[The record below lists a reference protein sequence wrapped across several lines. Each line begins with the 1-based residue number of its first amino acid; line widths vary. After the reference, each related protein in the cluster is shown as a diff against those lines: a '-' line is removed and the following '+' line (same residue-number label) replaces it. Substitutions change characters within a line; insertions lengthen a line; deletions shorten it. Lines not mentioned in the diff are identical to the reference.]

1 MKIQLTWIGKTK
13 ENYLQTGIE
22 QYVKRVKRYNKFEVN
37 LIPDIKKGSKMEIE
51 QLKRA
56 EGALIL
62 AKVGT
67 GDCLILLDEQ
77 GKTFASEDFAAY
89 LQKKLM
95 DSSKSLHFVVGGA
108 YGFSAEVYERANA
121 KLALSA
127 MTFSHQMIRLIF
139 TEQLYRAFS
148 ILNNEPY
155 HHS

>member
-13 ENYLQTGIE
+13 ESYLQTGIE
-22 QYVKRVKRYNKFEVN
+22 QYVKRIKRYNKFEVN

-51 QLKRA
+51 KLKQA
-56 EGALIL
+56 EGELIL
-62 AKVGT
+62 AKVGS

-77 GKTFASEDFAAY
+77 GKTFASEAFAAY

-95 DSSKSLHFVVGGA
+95 GSNKSLHFVVGGA
-108 YGFSAEVYERANA
+108 YGFSAEVYKRADE